1 MLRWLKTKLRIIA
14 TLRGRF
20 HFAPPTTLGNYAL
33 SKGDPYAIPTVF
45 GLISSMEPGIVL
57 VKPLKGMHEN
67 ERRSQLLMLRKP
79 SYLR

>member
-20 HFAPPTTLGNYAL
+20 HFAPPTTLGNHAL
-33 SKGDPYAIPTVF
+33 SKTHPHAISTVF

-57 VKPLKGMHEN
+57 VNLPKGTHEN
-67 ERRSQLLMLRKP
+67 ERRSQMLMLRKP

>member
-20 HFAPPTTLGNYAL
+20 HFAQPTTPGNIVL
-33 SKGDPYAIPTVF
+33 SKAHPYAIPTVF

-57 VKPLKGMHEN
+57 VRPLKGMHEN